1 MSRLVVERH
10 RDLVG
15 IVDGNATDTDVQEA
29 AVGGLECLL
38 VHDLPF
44 GLRIGEI

>member
-1 MSRLVVERH
+1 MVVERQRH
-10 RDLVG
+10 LVG
-15 IVDGNATDTDVQEA
+15 IVDGNATDTDVQEV
-29 AVGGLECLL
+29 AVGVLECQL

>member
-15 IVDGNATDTDVQEA
+15 IVDGNATDTDAQEA
-29 AVGGLECLL
+29 AVGGLECQL

>member
-1 MSRLVVERH
+1 MVVERH

-15 IVDGNATDTDVQEA
+15 IVGGNATDTYVQEV
-29 AVGGLECLL
+29 AVGGLECQL

-44 GLRIGEI
+44 GLRIGDI

>member
-1 MSRLVVERH
+1 MVVERH

-15 IVDGNATDTDVQEA
+15 IVDGNATDTDAQEA
-29 AVGGLECLL
+29 AVGGLECQL

>member
-1 MSRLVVERH
+1 MVVERH

-15 IVDGNATDTDVQEA
+15 IVNRNATDTDVQEA
-29 AVGGLECLL
+29 AVRGLECQL
-38 VHDLPF
+38 VHDLSF